1 MIKEVDVWSSGGLR
15 LVLIPIAISL
25 GTPAAGLAAEPNYS
39 AYGDL
44 LARYV
49 TAAGVRYEAWRDNE
63 ADVAGLRAEA
73 KRFSDARLQELQPA
87 ERYALYI
94 NLYNAK
100 VLEIVLDGKP
110 ERSIKELS
118 KGINPYEIFKR
129 KVLDFD
135 GETISLTTLETRLRE
150 ESNDPRV
157 HFAVNCASRSCPPI
171 APKPF
176 HGTTLDAQLDDVT
189 RTFLASPG
197 AVETKSSSSWFGGS
211 TLEVTISK
219 IFDWYSGDFEPA
231 GGVPAF
237 LAAHAPS
244 EAAGAV
250 RDAGKKIKLRYRA
263 YDWSLNDA
271 P

>member
-1 MIKEVDVWSSGGLR
+1 VWSSGGLR

-25 GTPAAGLAAEPNYS
+25 GTPAAGLAAEPDYA

-49 TAAGVRYEAWRDNE
+49 MAEGVRYEAWRGNA
-63 ADVAGLRAEA
+63 ADVGALRTEVG
-73 KRFSDARLQELQPA
+73 RFSGIEPQDLQPA

-100 VLEIVLDGKP
+100 VLEIVLDGNP
-110 ERSIKELS
+110 EGSIKKLS

-129 KVLDFD
+129 KMLDFD
-135 GETISLTTLETRLRE
+135 GENISLTTLETRLRQ
-150 ESNDPRV
+150 ESNDPRI

-171 APKPF
+171 ATEPF
-176 HGTTLDAQLDDVT
+176 RGATLDAQLDQVT

-197 AVETKSSSSWFGGS
+197 AVETKATSSWFGGS

-219 IFDWYSGDFEPA
+219 IFDWYSGDFDLA

-237 LAAHAPS
+237 LAAHSPS
-244 EAAGAV
+244 EVAGAV